1 MDVQL
6 KVNIIM
12 PGGRFVPYGTVLD
25 REEIPPDIRKERYYG
40 APGEVEPLY
49 ASEPEGQGGGGSDD
63 DDEPKKSE
71 PPQPIPPPPP
81 PTAARQSPLR
91 RGGGDTMQ

>member
-6 KVNIIM
+6 RVNMIM
-12 PGGRFVPYGTVLD
+12 PGGRFVPYGTIID
-25 REEIPPDIRKERYYG
+25 REEIPPGIRKERYYG

-49 ASEPEGQGGGGSDD
+49 VSEPEGQAGGGGDDD
-63 DDEPKKSE
+63 DDEPNKGE

-81 PTAARQSPLR
+81 SGARQSSLR
-91 RGGGDTMQ
+91 RGGDTMQ